1 MELNAQLE
9 ELVSEISPTQSQQDA
24 LKAAHIR
31 LRERL
36 MADETLKPIIVATF
50 LQGSYRRHT
59 AVRPEPGEKLDVDV
73 VAVTRLNRKQY
84 TPQQALNLLRP
95 FLNRHYPGRWK
106 FKGRSIGI
114 AMSKVKLD
122 LVLTSA
128 PSQALDRYLRE
139 ISAEE
144 IDSGDWLLN
153 NDRWQNEPLWIP
165 DREAHNWQRT
175 YPLAQIRWTHRKN
188 RATNGHYIHVVKLV
202 KGWWQNRHPE
212 QKHPRSYPLEHIVG
226 DCCPNGVTTL
236 AAAFAKTLQNIESRY
251 GPVGTWQSADRGV
264 PEQNVLKRIN
274 DLDRKNFHG
283 KVAAAA
289 RKARQAI
296 RSADEAKS
304 ARLWQEVCGRRY
316 PVRSSQ
322 RGLRP
327 ASNRAKS
334 RRAGSL
340 SYAGKAFDAGTARRH

>member
-73 VAVTRLNRKQY
+73 VAVTRLNRNQY
-84 TPQQALNLLRP
+84 TPQSALNLLIP

-144 IDSGDWLLN
+144 IDGGDWLLN
-153 NDRWQNEPLWIP
+153 NDRWQHEPLWIP
-165 DREAHNWQRT
+165 DREARNWQR
-175 YPLAQIRWTHRKN
+175 
-188 RATNGHYIHVVKLV
+188 
-202 KGWWQNRHPE
+202 
-212 QKHPRSYPLEHIVG
+212 S
-226 DCCPNGVTTL
+226 
-236 AAAFAKTLQNIESRY
+236 
-251 GPVGTWQSADRGV
+251 
-264 PEQNVLKRIN
+264 
-274 DLDRKNFHG
+274 
-283 KVAAAA
+283 
-289 RKARQAI
+289 
-296 RSADEAKS
+296 
-304 ARLWQEVCGRRY
+304 
-316 PVRSSQ
+316 
-322 RGLRP
+322 
-327 ASNRAKS
+327 
-334 RRAGSL
+334 
-340 SYAGKAFDAGTARRH
+340 